1 MKFNR
6 KTKIVIVEVI
16 CLLCILLFAYAAV
29 SKLLDFN
36 TFQNQLG
43 QSPILSAYA
52 HWVVYLVPA
61 VEILVAIALT
71 IPQFRT
77 VGLYAFFGI
86 MMMFTTY
93 IVIVLN
99 FADFVPCSCGGV
111 LEKMDWTQ
119 HLIFNVFFK
128 VLVVFAIL
136 LSGSWNAKKK
146 ILLLLVLTITG
157 ICIVALLFAFS
168 EKKMHRNNAF
178 IRRYIPHPVE
188 KVGEYNLEY
197 NSYYIAGIDEG
208 TTYLGNYTTPLSMTT
223 LDISLG
229 QFEEFRIEI
238 DSMHL
243 PYQRVRV
250 SVEPPYFYF
259 GDGTIPVLLRGSIA
273 EWNASIYSYN
283 EAYFTQYKVADTQ
296 HIGIVTMSSSTQSKA
311 LGSLKKARDG
321 NTVQLN
327 TAIPTQM
334 KSPFAADGML
344 LWNAKHRRFLYLY
357 FYRNKYE
364 VVNKM
369 MVYQLTGKTI
379 DTVSQ
384 PILDVVYYKEKNQY
398 KISGNSVVV
407 NRLSATYGN
416 YLYINSD
423 RLGKY
428 ENAEILQSASIIDVY
443 DITNNSYAFSFYL
456 YHQRDQKLN
465 EFRIYKD
472 LLVALVGNKLWLYQ
486 LKPEYFYPNSNST
499 HTAQY
504 QEKGRTPVEK
514 SRPLTQ

>member
-1 MKFNR
+1 MFLEFHTLFYKWLVMKFNR

-128 VLVVFAIL
+128 VLAVFAIL

-178 IRRYIPHPVE
+178 IRRYIPHPIE
-188 KVGEYNLEY
+188 KLGEYDLKY
-197 NSYYIAGIDEG
+197 NSYYIAGINSG
-208 TTYLGNYTTPLSMTT
+208 KVYLGNVTTPLQVMALDTFLQKADTIRIKLDNMT
-223 LDISLG
+223 
-229 QFEEFRIEI
+229 
-238 DSMHL
+238 L
-243 PYQRVRV
+243 PYKAVNV
-250 SVEPPYFYF
+250 SVGPSDFFVSDGTVPVILHGLKSNWLAKTFSQEVFFTATTRLDSARIGIRIANGSTLKNSIGVLSPRDTIHEKDLPLYELPAQSDGIFESDGQLLWNSQLKKMIYTYFYSNRYF
-259 GDGTIPVLLRGSIA
+259 VIPP
-273 EWNASIYSYN
+273 
-283 EAYFTQYKVADTQ
+283 
-296 HIGIVTMSSSTQSKA
+296 
-311 LGSLKKARDG
+311 SLKKIA
-321 NTVQLN
+321 Q
-327 TAIPTQM
+327 Q
-334 KSPFAADGML
+334 
-344 LWNAKHRRFLYLY
+344 H
-357 FYRNKYE
+357 
-364 VVNKM
+364 
-369 MVYQLTGKTI
+369 TI
-379 DTVSQ
+379 DTVTS
-384 PILDVVYYKEKNQY
+384 PTLEVLHFNT
-398 KISGNSVVV
+398 SGQSKLKGNASIINSYA
-407 NRLSATYGN
+407 ATYGQ
-416 YLYINSD
+416 YLFIKSS
-423 RLGKY
+423 RLGRY
-428 ENAEILQSASIIDVY
+428 EPQEMLDDASIIDVY
-443 DITNNSYAFSFYL
+443 NIPENQYAFSFYL
-456 YHQRDQKLN
+456 YNSEGKETTAFHIAENSLYVIMEDKLVK
-465 EFRIYKD
+465 YKLD
-472 LLVALVGNKLWLYQ
+472 RT
-486 LKPEYFYPNSNST
+486 YF
-499 HTAQY
+499 
-504 QEKGRTPVEK
+504 K
-514 SRPLTQ
+514 SF